1 MKARYVLISAGAIL
15 VLAGCNDK
23 DKEKSAQAG
32 EPEPVAIAEVVADS
46 VVIHKKFPATLKA
59 SDVVDLMAR
68 VNGALVSQNF
78 SAGDK
83 VKKGQVLFT
92 IEDARYRDAVV
103 QAESQLET
111 AKSTYAY
118 ASKNYAALEKALE
131 SDAVAQIQVLDAK
144 SAMEQARASVANAT
158 AALQS
163 ARTTLGYCT
172 VRAPFDGDMSV
183 GEYSEGAY
191 IAGEGAAQK
200 LATIYDNSV
209 LNAEFYI
216 DDASYLRSFT
226 NENGRSKINYDSVP
240 MMFEEKLP
248 HNYYGKLV
256 YIAPDVDTSTGTLHV
271 RAKVKNP
278 YGELRDGMYTTISLP
293 MKLDPNAILVKDAS
307 ISTDQLGKFVYVVND
322 SNRVVYTPIKVGAMA
337 NDSMRVVTSGLNR
350 GDRYVTRA
358 LLKVRPGMEIKPVLT
373 E

>member
-1 MKARYVLISAGAIL
+1 MLFLSAGTMLA
-15 VLAGCNDK
+15 LAGCSNKGK
-23 DKEKSAQAG
+23 DNKSQAG
-32 EPEPVAIAEVVADS
+32 APEKVEVAEVVADS
-46 VVIHKKFPATLKA
+46 VVIHKKYPATLRA
-59 SDVVDLMAR
+59 ADMVDLMAR
-68 VNGALVSQNF
+68 VNGALLTQNF
-78 SAGDK
+78 NPGDK

-92 IEDARYRDAVV
+92 IEDTRYRDAVA
-103 QAESQLET
+103 QAESQLAT
-111 AKSTYAY
+111 AKSTYEY
-118 ASKNYAALEKALE
+118 ASKNYAALNKALE

-144 SAMEQARASVANAT
+144 SAMEQARASVVNST

-172 VRAPFDGDMSV
+172 VRAPFDGEMSV
-183 GEYSEGAY
+183 GTYSEGAY

-200 LATIYDNSV
+200 LATIFDNSV

-240 MMFEEKLP
+240 MSFDEKLP

-322 SNRVVYTPIKVGAMA
+322 SNRVVYTPIKTGAMA
-337 NDSMRVVTSGLNR
+337 NDSMRVVTSGLSR